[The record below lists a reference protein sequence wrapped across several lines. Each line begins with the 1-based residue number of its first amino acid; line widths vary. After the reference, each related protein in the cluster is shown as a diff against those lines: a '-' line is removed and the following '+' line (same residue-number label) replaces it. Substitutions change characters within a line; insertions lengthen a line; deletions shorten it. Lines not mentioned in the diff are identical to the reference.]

1 MVTKRE
7 IFKLDKQDK
16 IMIVIFLITQF
27 IIGFFLENGSDVV
40 FLIFSMFMFNKYLGN
55 TKKSNAYKDYEFLD
69 EESYNKGL
77 RKFIII
83 ADIYVALR
91 IISVLLSKYNG
102 FTIAEVILLVLLF
115 QFYEGYLSRKY
126 VKCINGLDIN
136 IEKNFINNKKLVA
149 VLLVVFIGITVGFFN
164 SVYKSEDKE
173 HIKFFNYEYKLTYDT
188 NDKKV
193 IEVQLFSHY
202 MRVDENDKNA
212 KYLDN
217 YITQAK
223 KLVSIQIFKC
233 YSYIGMGMMLLLV
246 LSQIKNSN
254 DKEIKHISTMQSVF
268 LIGFLLFS
276 MIAFNRSSIELEN
289 DLSTYFHEYLSG
301 Y

>member
-55 TKKSNAYKDYEFLD
+55 TKKSNDYKDYEFLD

-91 IISVLLSKYNG
+91 IISVILSKYNG

-149 VLLVVFIGITVGFFN
+149 VLLVVFIGITVGFFY

>member
-276 MIAFNRSSIELEN
+276 MIAFNGSSIELEN